1 MTTERFRLKSAVYLI
16 PMKGN
21 QILLS
26 LRQNTGWMDGNYSL
40 VSGHVDGNETV
51 EEALCREAKEEAA
64 INIEPKDLNFA
75 HVMHRLKDDKGDEY
89 IDFFFTCNDWRGEF
103 VNAEPEKCGGL
114 EWFDIDK
121 LPDNIPDYVKYVI
134 DNLDSNNHFSVQ
146 RSKS

>member
-1 MTTERFRLKSAVYLI
+1 
-16 PMKGN
+16 
-21 QILLS
+21 
-26 LRQNTGWMDGNYSL
+26 
-40 VSGHVDGNETV
+40 
-51 EEALCREAKEEAA
+51 
-64 INIEPKDLNFA
+64 
-75 HVMHRLKDDKGDEY
+75 MHRLKDDKGDEY